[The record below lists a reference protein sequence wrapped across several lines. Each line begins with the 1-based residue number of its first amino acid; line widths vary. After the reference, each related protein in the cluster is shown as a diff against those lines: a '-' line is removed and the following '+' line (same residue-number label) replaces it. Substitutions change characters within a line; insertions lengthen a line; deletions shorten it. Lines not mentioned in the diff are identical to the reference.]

1 MKILVIGSGGREHA
15 LVWKIRQ
22 SPKVEKIDFTVVG
35 PELPLTLGIA
45 DLFEER
51 GLKIFGPNRAAARLE
66 GSKAFA
72 KEILKESHIPTG
84 RFETFSD
91 ALSAKKYLSQMSPP
105 YVVKA
110 DGLAAGKGV
119 LICASRKEAEAA
131 IDEILVRKVFGSAGD
146 KLVIEE

>member
-51 GLKIFGPNRAAARLE
+51 GQKIFGPNREAAKLE

-72 KEILKESHIPTG
+72 KEILKENQIPTAS
-84 RFETFSD
+84 FATFSEST
-91 ALSAKKYLSQMSPP
+91 LAKRYLIEQQPP

-110 DGLAAGKGV
+110 DGLAGGKG
-119 LICASRKEAEAA
+119 
-131 IDEILVRKVFGSAGD
+131 
-146 KLVIEE
+146 